1 MQNVVM
7 SYRHSP
13 LSISQDSPCFTVAR
27 SPLLFFKSDMVTFR
41 GIEGYVGLL
50 PQSTYALYQSI
61 SASVFNFTGSDVI
74 VWIMKNLEV
83 DDQSEYRSHINF
95 LQILGIFNNY

>member
-50 PQSTYALYQSI
+50 PQSI